1 MPQTVDERIVE
12 MRIDKDQFEHGA
24 QQVMRTMDKL
34 RESTNFGSLNFDGLD
49 EKFEKLSDNFEKTTN
64 GLYSRWKQNFHD
76 KVVDLINT
84 LPRKFS
90 EIVGKIE
97 KELEQ
102 FTVQPI
108 GTGFEKF
115 GEKTSAVETLKAQG
129 YELDKV
135 NDLMEQLNWFT
146 DETSYNF
153 TDMVSNIAKF
163 TATGQDLDKSVT
175 AMEGIALWAAL
186 SGQGAQKASQ
196 AMYQLSQAM
205 TKGALKFDDF
215 KSIQNASMD
224 TKEFR
229 EQAVAAAESLGVLKK
244 VGEDT
249 WQTMGDSEGTEKA
262 VQEAY
267 KKWRDAVE
275 DLKDAQLDQSE
286 AYAEAQKKNVEV
298 SNKTSRS
305 LQKHV
310 DNAQEKVDELYAKF
324 LAAQDELNKGF
335 SLSELFSSEGL
346 TKNAWFTS
354 DVMMEVFNK
363 YSKAVNELQ
372 RYIEDHEGIDTATE
386 AIKALEE
393 EANSLSAAMGIT
405 LDEAFQRL
413 GYDIDEF
420 ALKAFKAGQEAR
432 KWSDVVDS
440 IKDATGTGWMNIF
453 ETVIGDAD
461 QATKFFSTMAEDLY
475 NIFMGPIERIQEFVD
490 VAFGGKTAKKVET
503 ATTQMTE
510 GWVML
515 QDRVDSTGH
524 SIEEFITVLEDVYGY
539 RNGAILSDLVSKYGS
554 LEEVFK
560 AGEISAEDLSLALSL
575 LTKESYALGNTAG
588 TKLLGLA
595 KDGLLVGDQ
604 LQDAMAALPFF
615 DSTASYPGFD
625 ALIEDFRDGKISA
638 EEFVDALNEL
648 APTFDNGFDGGTAS
662 VEQMTHSLEE
672 LKEVAL
678 GIIRGDFG
686 NGQARRDMLESM
698 GYNYDL
704 VQGLAEIMYNGGQG
718 LVGITEELLESEYP
732 TFYAMMQNQI
742 TATRDYTESIGDLG
756 EGLEDVSDILAA
768 FSKTTSEVT
777 NAQEEEAKI
786 LKNLLPNMRANLK
799 DAEDELT
806 QIQEEIAEKGIDI
819 NKTVYGNI
827 DTNNRQILLWT
838 EENLEKYADA
848 LESWGIKAEEVA
860 GDISTVLG
868 GSAEFRGLEIAYS
881 PILQTENGPELLTS
895 ETVNAYINGLFEV
908 IEKSGREATPE
919 LLLEL
924 DSKGFEVDGRIVKG
938 LLADI
943 GDTAIQT
950 GEAMH
955 YVGAN
960 GALEKA
966 KRNLEDVKQAAQEFL
981 EMTGREHWQSGLHN
995 LLDYINNVLQ
1005 AIYAGFDKVFGS
1017 IEDRGSGFKTLMER
1031 FHDWT
1036 IGLEVTDEKF
1046 ERISNT
1052 AAFFF
1057 VKLKNLGDVV
1067 KTLWQALKVVAL
1079 IALNVANAFL
1089 QGIFASGELRKGIQG
1104 IVDSTGQL
1112 GKEMPSL
1119 SDIIRSVV
1127 GWLIT
1132 NLPKI
1137 LEIAFKLG
1145 QTTYEIGAGLV
1156 DLAATVLQ
1164 AVGRAISDVLG
1175 LIASV
1180 FPGFQSAA
1188 DSITEWLTGI
1198 LGKSAEDG
1206 EKELPKWNALFGDL
1220 ENTASGTVDRILKI
1234 FGYENFGK
1242 TFDDIKTR
1250 VTNAFQA
1257 VKDFF
1262 SGNTVSNDGLNGKV
1276 NETQGVLEAAFSWFS
1291 GDKVKTSVVDVD
1303 GMFPS
1308 QEEVGTKAEGFWT
1321 NTFNTIK
1328 SKFGSVSLSKMFN
1341 LAKLGVLAY
1350 TLMSVNK
1357 FINSVKITVDPR
1369 KNGLFGVMDS
1379 LKKTISNI
1387 GSPFAAFAKKITTE
1401 ARADEMIK
1409 LAAAIGILSLS
1420 LMGLSMLDEQ
1430 TLFNVSAVLMGLM
1443 LVLKGL
1449 SGAGNG
1455 IQIFSN
1461 NVKKVTGDVSAT
1473 FDVLKNFSLKDMK
1486 AFFENIRLEASVIP
1500 KTMGTLLGL
1509 ATLFGVIAIVFLKI
1523 KDIKSIDEVLPALK
1537 VIGIVLGA
1545 IVVVLGIAAAASKY
1559 MKGMGATFLGMAVAF
1574 VVIGEALKAI
1584 QNIEWS
1590 VGGIFGAVAAIA
1602 VFGMLLWAVSDL
1614 IDSKNIEKISG
1625 KKMLAFAASIMLL
1638 GVTFSTIGA
1647 TLTLMSMFAKPE
1659 GLLMAG
1665 VALTAVAG
1673 GMAAI
1678 VYAFSKV
1685 PAESSMLK
1693 AAASMMI
1700 IALALQMMAVP
1711 IVLLSAIALV
1721 LGGPMIAVSVGLA
1734 MFSAAMATIIGVLS
1748 AKGGDHILQAAG
1760 SLVIVSVALG
1770 IISRAI
1776 TNIASLDLASMAESC
1791 VALIVVLA
1799 VMAKAIGYLSSD
1811 KVDSTKLIEGAAAML
1826 ALAVAV
1832 VAVGVGIGAIA
1843 SLDIGGI
1850 AAATVALGLMIGLM
1864 AVLLNWLSKIEPS
1877 KLGPA
1882 AAAMVLAAA
1891 AVDLLALGLAG
1902 LTIGFVNLVQ
1912 NGSWEEF
1919 GAKAKAMSTALEP
1932 LSGWIIGIGVA
1943 FVGLIVI
1950 AALAGDKLALAGDK
1964 FGLAGLGIAGVGVGV
1979 LAVVYAFSLL
1989 PAAVQ
1994 GIVDAMDI
2002 LNQNVGKV
2010 VEFVLLVTGIV
2021 LAVLIA
2027 KQKEFGK
2034 AIIGIAEAC
2043 ASVLT
2048 NAQTLSTFATAI
2060 TTLGGFLIA
2069 FLMGAMPGLVDKVLE
2084 LVITFF
2090 NSLADAINSHVD
2102 QITSAIEKVLIALVN
2117 VIFQTLTRLIGDA
2130 LGFMF
2135 GGIGKLLAR
2144 FGVELDP
2151 DSVLG
2156 DLLNFESW
2164 HEAGRNLAGGM
2175 GEMAD
2180 TAFESISPKVIE
2192 NSEQLAADGMA
2203 AAQNGIENNT
2213 GALVDAAGNATSD
2226 VMAEVNSEV
2235 ETGMDTAQA
2244 IATEKATEMGDSS
2257 SAAAAEAFKNGDYA
2271 GAMEMFMSESA
2282 DNSVGGFLST
2292 IQSYLPSFS
2301 ASGEDASGSM
2311 WGGFETAS
2319 DGDIGSAIKSAAEQA
2334 GLSLDRYEDF
2344 FGGKGADVSGYLT
2357 DGASAELPKG
2367 TEEYAE
2373 ILVNQLDK
2381 NVESNKDKIKKIG
2394 VFASDEVRYGYL
2406 DQMVHHDASL
2416 IAGGTVSNI
2425 NTEIQNKQSDI
2436 SKIGTWFSEQF
2447 RIGYLAQMATDAV
2460 TMVRDT
2466 VSGLSEAVNN
2476 ENSELYVIGVSLF
2489 EAIYQGY
2496 RSAADQHSPSR
2507 VMQQEMA
2514 YTIQGLV
2521 VGAEKNA
2528 KNAFNAME
2536 AVGDGMMNA
2545 MHNSMSRL
2553 ALAVDRDYDIQPK
2566 ITPIVDLGPASRGA
2580 SALSNMMNG
2589 GTIRS
2594 IAESYRSMEGLAIS
2608 GATLNY
2614 TSQNAPVTS
2623 AIDGLS
2629 KKMDRF
2635 TKSLDEDRNF
2645 NVDIRVDQ
2653 MAVRDESDIRAI
2665 SKQLAKEVRVA
2676 LRQKGTR

>member
-34 RESTNFGSLNFDGLD
+34 RESTNFGSFNVNDLD
-49 EKFEKLSDNFEKTTN
+49 EKFDKLSNNFEKTTN

-84 LPRKFS
+84 LPRKFA

-108 GTGFEKF
+108 GTGFDKF
-115 GEKTSAVETLKAQG
+115 GEKTSAVATLKAQG

-249 WQTMGDSEGTEKA
+249 WQTMGDSEGAEKA

-286 AYAEAQKKNVEV
+286 AYAEAQRKNVEV

-393 EANSLSAAMGIT
+393 EANSLSVAMGIT

-490 VAFGGKTAKKVET
+490 VAFGGKTTKKVEET
-503 ATTQMTE
+503 SAQMTE
-510 GWVML
+510 GWVKL
-515 QDRVDSTGH
+515 QNRVESTGH
-524 SIEEFITVLEDVYGY
+524 SMEEFITTLEDAYGY
-539 RNGAILSDLVSKYGS
+539 RNGAILSDLIDKYGS
-554 LEEVFK
+554 IEEVFRS
-560 AGEISAEDLSLALSL
+560 GEISAEDLSLALSL
-575 LTKESYALGNTAG
+575 LEKESYALGDTSG
-588 TKLLGLA
+588 TKILSLA
-595 KDGLLVGDQ
+595 KEGLLVGDQ
-604 LQDAMAALPFF
+604 LQDALAALPFF
-615 DSTASYPGFD
+615 DSSASYPGFD
-625 ALIEDFRDGKISA
+625 ALIEEFRDGKISA
-638 EEFVDALNEL
+638 EEFLDALNAFE
-648 APTFDNGFDGGTAS
+648 PTFDQSFSDGIAP
-662 VEQMTHSLEE
+662 VEQMKHSLEE

-678 GIIRGDFG
+678 GIIRGDYG
-686 NGQARRDMLESM
+686 NGQNRRDLLESM

-718 LVGITEELLESEYP
+718 MIGITEHLLETEYP
-732 TFYAMMQNQI
+732 TFYAMLQNQ
-742 TATRDYTESIGDLG
+742 
-756 EGLEDVSDILAA
+756 V
-768 FSKTTSEVT
+768 EVT
-777 NAQEEEAKI
+777 NEYADSVGNLADNYQDAIDILDSFAISTGKTAITIDEATEAMSKSPR
-786 LKNLLPNMRANLK
+786 LLANMKANLK
-799 DAEDELT
+799 EAEDELT

-838 EENLEKYADA
+838 EENLEKYGKA

-924 DSKGFEVDGRIVKG
+924 DTKGFEIDGRIVKG

-955 YVGAN
+955 YVGAT
-960 GALEKA
+960 GALEQA
-966 KRNLEDVKQAAQEFL
+966 KQNLEDVKQAAQEFL

-1005 AIYAGFDKVFGS
+1005 AIYKGFDLVFGS
-1017 IEDRGSGFKTLMER
+1017 VEDRGSGFKTLMER

-1079 IALNVANAFL
+1079 IALNVVNAFL

-1119 SDIIRSVV
+1119 SDVIRSVV

-1156 DLAATVLQ
+1156 DLATTVLQ

-1180 FPGFQSAA
+1180 FPGFQSTA

-1220 ENTASGTVDRILKI
+1220 ENTASGTVERILKI

-1262 SGNTVSNDGLNGKV
+1262 SGNTVSNDGLNDKV

-1291 GDKVKTSVVDVD
+1291 GDKVTASVVDVD

-1357 FINSVKITVDPR
+1357 FINSFKITVDPK

-1379 LKKTISNI
+1379 LKTTIKNI

-1523 KDIKSIDEVLPALK
+1523 KDIKDPREVLPALE

-1545 IVVVLGIAAAASKY
+1545 ILVLTGLLALAGPRI
-1559 MKGMGATFLGMAVAF
+1559 KGLGTTFLGLSVAF
-1574 VVIGEALKAI
+1574 GAFALTLNYLQGVDWTWDGAIG
-1584 QNIEWS
+1584 
-1590 VGGIFGAVAAIA
+1590 AIA
-1602 VFGMLLWAVSDL
+1602 TIVALGLLIEATGDAISSD
-1614 IDSKNIEKISG
+1614 KMNKVSG
-1625 KKMLAFAASIMLL
+1625 KKLLAFGATIALL
-1638 GVTFSTIGA
+1638 GLTFK
-1647 TLTLMSMFAKPE
+1647 TLGTTLALMSFAKPE

-1665 VALTAVAG
+1665 VALGLVGLAMYG
-1673 GMAAI
+1673 I
-1678 VYAFSKV
+1678 VTAFSKV
-1685 PAESSMLK
+1685 PPESSMLK
-1693 AAASMMI
+1693 AAASMVVL
-1700 IALALQMMAVP
+1700 ALALQLMLVP
-1711 IVLLSAIALV
+1711 IA
-1721 LGGPMIAVSVGLA
+1721 GLA
-1734 MFSAAMATIIGVLS
+1734 VLMEFVDTVTAAVITLGAF
-1748 AKGGDHILQAAG
+1748 AA
-1760 SLVIVSVALG
+1760 V
-1770 IISRAI
+1770 
-1776 TNIASLDLASMAESC
+1776 M
-1791 VALIVVLA
+1791 ALIVVLMASIPDAENLTKAAASLLIVGLALGTMGIAIGMIAGQDVDGLAAAAIALGSLAA
-1799 VMAKAIGYLSSD
+1799 VMALILVVMSSMPHPE
-1811 KVDSTKLIEGAAAML
+1811 KLTST
-1826 ALAVAV
+1826 
-1832 VAVGVGIGAIA
+1832 
-1843 SLDIGGI
+1843 
-1850 AAATVALGLMIGLM
+1850 
-1864 AVLLNWLSKIEPS
+1864 
-1877 KLGPA
+1877 
-1882 AAAMVLAAA
+1882 AAAMVITAA
-1891 AVDLLALGLAG
+1891 AVNLFALAIAGLAV
-1902 LTIGFVNLVQ
+1902 GFGAMVMLVP
-1912 NGSWEEF
+1912 WDDF
-1919 GAKAKAMSTALEP
+1919 GAKAKKMAEAIEP
-1932 LSGWIIGIGVA
+1932 IKVHLLILIGVLAA
-1943 FVGLIVI
+1943 FTIG
-1950 AALAGDKLALAGDK
+1950 AALAGDKL
-1964 FGLAGLGIAGVGVGV
+1964 GLAGLGIAGVGVGV

-2002 LNQNVGKV
+2002 LNKNVGKV

-2027 KQKEFGK
+2027 KKMEFGK

-2117 VIFQTLTRLIGDA
+2117 VIFQTLFRLIGDA
-2130 LGFMF
+2130 LGFVF
-2135 GGIGKLLAR
+2135 GGLGKLLAR

-2151 DSVLG
+2151 DSLLG
-2156 DLLNFESW
+2156 DLLSFESW
-2164 HEAGRNLAGGM
+2164 NEAGHNLADGI

-2180 TAFESISPKVIE
+2180 TAFEAVAPKVNE
-2192 NSEQLAADGMA
+2192 KSEQVAADA
-2203 AAQNGIENNT
+2203 AAAARAQLENET
-2213 GALVDAAGNATSD
+2213 GALADAAENAGTEAAEAGVGAAVNTVEQSGDSVVNAGSGVASATGNAMIDGLINQFTGRSGEVSDAAGGTMSD
-2226 VMAEVNSEV
+2226 AGE
-2235 ETGMDTAQA
+2235 
-2244 IATEKATEMGDSS
+2244 
-2257 SAAAAEAFKNGDYA
+2257 SAADSWITSLMSGTLMNSDDVSGVGDNAA
-2271 GAMEMFMSESA
+2271 
-2282 DNSVGGFLST
+2282 GFLTEGMTGGLTSG
-2292 IQSYLPSFS
+2292 IPGVMDMLPDG
-2301 ASGEDASGSM
+2301 AKEWLGNNGIDLENIGGDA
-2311 WGGFETAS
+2311 
-2319 DGDIGSAIKSAAEQA
+2319 
-2334 GLSLDRYEDF
+2334 
-2344 FGGKGADVSGYLT
+2344 SGYLT

-2394 VFASDEVRYGYL
+2394 VFASTEVRYAYL
-2406 DQMVHHDASL
+2406 DQMREHDAAL
-2416 IAGGTVSNI
+2416 MGGTTVSSL
-2425 NTEIQNKQSDI
+2425 NTEVQNKQTDI
-2436 SKIGTWFSEQF
+2436 NKIGVWFSESF
-2447 RIGYLAQMATDAV
+2447 RKAYLEQSARDVV
-2460 TMVRDT
+2460 TMAADT
-2466 VSGLSEAVNN
+2466 ISGLAAAVDNQSSET
-2476 ENSELYVIGVSLF
+2476 YVIGVRLF

-2496 RSAADQHSPSR
+2496 REAADQHSPSR

-2536 AVGDGMMNA
+2536 AVGDGMMDA

-2553 ALAVDRDYDIQPK
+2553 ALAVDRDYDIQPR

>member
-249 WQTMGDSEGTEKA
+249 WQTMGDSEGAEKA

-372 RYIEDHEGIDTATE
+372 RYIEDHDGIDTATE

-575 LTKESYALGNTAG
+575 LTKESYALGDTAG

-678 GIIRGDFG
+678 GIIRGDYG
-686 NGQARRDMLESM
+686 NGDARRQILESM

-838 EENLEKYADA
+838 EKNLEKYADA

-868 GSAEFRGLEIAYS
+868 GSAEFHGLEIAYS

-908 IEKSGREATPE
+908 IEKSGREASPE

-924 DSKGFEVDGRIVKG
+924 DAKGFEIDGRIVKG

-960 GALEKA
+960 GALEQA
-966 KRNLEDVKQAAQEFL
+966 KQNLEDVRQAAKEFL

-1017 IEDRGSGFKTLMER
+1017 VEDRGSGFKTLMER

-1079 IALNVANAFL
+1079 IALNVVNAFL

-1156 DLAATVLQ
+1156 GLATTVLQ

-1175 LIASV
+1175 LIAAV
-1180 FPGFQSAA
+1180 FPGFQSTA
-1188 DSITEWLTGI
+1188 DSVTEWLTGI

-1276 NETQGVLEAAFSWFS
+1276 NEAQGVLEAAFSWFS
-1291 GDKVKTSVVDVD
+1291 GDKVKASVVDVD

-1308 QEEVGTKAEGFWT
+1308 QETIGEKAEGFWT

-1430 TLFNVSAVLMGLM
+1430 TLFNVSAVMMGLM

-1486 AFFENIRLEASVIP
+1486 AFFENITFEANVIP

-1523 KDIKSIDEVLPALK
+1523 KDIKDPREVLPALE

-1545 IVVVLGIAAAASKY
+1545 ILVLTGILALAGPRI
-1559 MKGMGATFLGMAVAF
+1559 KGLGTTFLGLSVAF
-1574 VVIGEALKAI
+1574 GAFALTLNYLQSVDWTWNGAIG
-1584 QNIEWS
+1584 
-1590 VGGIFGAVAAIA
+1590 AIA
-1602 VFGMLLWAVSDL
+1602 TVVALGLLIEATGDAISSD
-1614 IDSKNIEKISG
+1614 KMNKVSG
-1625 KKMLAFAASIMLL
+1625 KKLLAFGATIALL
-1638 GVTFSTIGA
+1638 GLTFK
-1647 TLTLMSMFAKPE
+1647 TLGRTLALMSFAKPE
-1659 GLLMAG
+1659 GLFMAG
-1665 VALTAVAG
+1665 VALGLVGLA
-1673 GMAAI
+1673 MYKI
-1678 VYAFSKV
+1678 VTAFSKV
-1685 PAESSMLK
+1685 PPESSMLK
-1693 AAASMMI
+1693 AAASMVVL
-1700 IALALQMMAVP
+1700 ALALQMMLVP
-1711 IVLLSAIALV
+1711 IA
-1721 LGGPMIAVSVGLA
+1721 GLA
-1734 MFSAAMATIIGVLS
+1734 VLMEFVDTVTAAVITLGAF
-1748 AKGGDHILQAAG
+1748 AA
-1760 SLVIVSVALG
+1760 V
-1770 IISRAI
+1770 
-1776 TNIASLDLASMAESC
+1776 M
-1791 VALIVVLA
+1791 ALIVVL
-1799 VMAKAIGYLSSD
+1799 MASIPDAENLTKAAASLLLVGLALGTMGIAIGMIAD
-1811 KVDSTKLIEGAAAML
+1811 QDVDG
-1826 ALAVAV
+1826 
-1832 VAVGVGIGAIA
+1832 
-1843 SLDIGGI
+1843 
-1850 AAATVALGLMIGLM
+1850 
-1864 AVLLNWLSKIEPS
+1864 
-1877 KLGPA
+1877 
-1882 AAAMVLAAA
+1882 LAAA
-1891 AVDLLALGLAG
+1891 AIALGALAAVMALILVVMSSMPHPEKLTSTAAAMIITAAAVNLFALAIAG
-1902 LTIGFVNLVQ
+1902 LAVGFGAMVMLVP
-1912 NGSWEEF
+1912 WDDF
-1919 GAKAKAMSTALEP
+1919 GAKAKKMAEAIEP
-1932 LSGWIIGIGVA
+1932 IKVHLLILIGVLAA
-1943 FVGLIVI
+1943 FTIG
-1950 AALAGDKLALAGDK
+1950 AALAGDKL
-1964 FGLAGLGIAGVGVGV
+1964 GLAGLGIAGVGVGV

-2027 KQKEFGK
+2027 KKMEFGK

-2226 VMAEVNSEV
+2226 VMAEVNYEV
-2235 ETGMDTAQA
+2235 ETGMDAAQA
-2244 IATEKATEMGDSS
+2244 TATEKATEMGDSS

-2334 GLSLDRYEDF
+2334 GLSLDGYEDF

-2406 DQMVHHDASL
+2406 DQMVHHDAAL

-2436 SKIGTWFSEQF
+2436 SKIGAWFSEQF

-2460 TMVRDT
+2460 AMVRDT

-2496 RSAADQHSPSR
+2496 REAADQHSPSR

-2536 AVGDGMMNA
+2536 AVGDGMMDA